1 MKKLALS
8 QSNYIPW
15 KGYFDIINKCDLFI
29 IYDEVQYTKND
40 WRNRNFINTKNGLQ
54 WLTIPVKHK
63 SLNQSIDSVQIINN
77 NWRKKHLNSIEQNY
91 SKTIFFENYFERLK
105 KIINDDISSLSE
117 LNFKLIKEICN
128 IIGINTEI
136 ISSKE
141 LKLEGD
147 KNEKIIDA
155 CKKTNS
161 NIYISGPSAKNYI
174 SESLFQHNKIK
185 IKWMNY
191 NMYPTYIHQNP
202 KFFHN
207 VSTIDLIFNL
217 GKETIKYIYS
227 DYEL

>member
-1 MKKLALS
+1 M
-8 QSNYIPW
+8 PW
-15 KGYFDIINKCDLFI
+15 KGYFDIINKCDLFV

-40 WRNRNFINTKNGLQ
+40 WRNRNYINTKNGLQ
-54 WLTIPVKHK
+54 WLTVPVKHK
-63 SLNQSIDSVQIINN
+63 SLDQSIDSIQIINN
-77 NWRKKHLNSIEQNY
+77 NWRKKHIRSIKQNY
-91 SKTIFFENYFERLK
+91 SKTLFLDYYFERLK
-105 KIINDDISSLSE
+105 KIIIDENSNLSD
-117 LNFKLIKEICN
+117 LNIKIIKEICS

-155 CKKTNS
+155 CNKTNS

-174 SESLFQHNKIK
+174 NESLFQENQIE

-191 NMYPTYIHQNP
+191 KTYPSYIQQNP

-207 VSTIDLIFNL
+207 VSILDLIFNL
-217 GKETIKYIYS
+217 GKETINYISS